1 MSSKIKEKKRKK
13 LIFMRPKMCACVQ
26 YEKINVYI
34 YIYIYFVFWS
44 YSWCPCLSS
53 HLCRQSTSVSNANN
67 RRIGKDRF
75 LMKTF
80 PLIPSH
86 SRFSLIRLRSFF
98 LPSQSSRLLNQLF
111 FYYYYKILILYS
123 LIFYVNMNVNDN
135 VHECDY

>member
-1 MSSKIKEKKRKK
+1 
-13 LIFMRPKMCACVQ
+13 
-26 YEKINVYI
+26 
-34 YIYIYFVFWS
+34 
-44 YSWCPCLSS
+44 
-53 HLCRQSTSVSNANN
+53 
-67 RRIGKDRF
+67 
-75 LMKTF
+75 MKTF

-111 FYYYYKILILYS
+111 FYYYSKILILYS

>member
-1 MSSKIKEKKRKK
+1 
-13 LIFMRPKMCACVQ
+13 
-26 YEKINVYI
+26 
-34 YIYIYFVFWS
+34 
-44 YSWCPCLSS
+44 
-53 HLCRQSTSVSNANN
+53 
-67 RRIGKDRF
+67 
-75 LMKTF
+75 MKTF